1 MRQPKKLFTRILI
14 NNWGGISHKI
24 LHLHEYVNLFSGKSG
39 SGKSTVMDAIQVVLY
54 GSVSAN
60 FLNKAA
66 DDSKNKR
73 SVLSYLRGAQKDGS
87 ANRAGVDFCSQIV
100 MEIEDT
106 GTHITNCIGV
116 AFEVGKNDT
125 ELRRYN
131 FFSHSGK
138 MPEDEYLCDGVPYT
152 IDKIRKLTKERSVS
166 VDNRGHGDVNRVYP
180 SKEAYLNTLYEIIF
194 GYVEQGRMITM
205 EKSAIALRMTSGTG
219 QFIRDYMFP
228 KSRENT
234 VAVIS
239 EQLGAY
245 REIRER
251 VEDLE
256 KRIGMLD
263 AVHAA
268 DLELTGVRADKV
280 RSETILKYIEI
291 EGCRAKLA
299 SRSDDLEQAKD
310 AAGKAQEKQNRL
322 QEELASLRNRL
333 IDVKAELKKSD
344 YGQKQQELQEMEHTI
359 RLLADSS
366 ADWRRI
372 INGLKC
378 WEDDETA
385 TDYVSNRAL
394 QLIDDFARGEVT
406 EEACGELRT
415 HLKAAMDNLSEE
427 LAETAVSI
435 RETTKELREKEE
447 ALEDM
452 NNDRKPYPKE
462 LKEARQQLQSAL
474 SDRYGRTIHVHILAD
489 LFDIT
494 DEKWKNAVEGRL
506 GRLKKSMITE
516 PAYALDAAKIFRKMK
531 RFEEADLINSAAI
544 KRESPAAEKNSLYE
558 AVHTD
563 LDYVDWCL
571 KRYLGRIRKCETVE
585 ELDSVRDGVT
595 PDCYSYSNYIFRH
608 LRSRDYTK
616 GACIGTRISKARLR
630 ELADEIESLQEN
642 LIGERQREAALKD
655 AQKYETLSQETGQIL
670 RLSSAADEL
679 EEYYRKQE
687 KLQKELKELE
697 DGTRTAELKAE
708 QEMLETNVAEK
719 EQASQDIQKEQIR
732 LGGIVETAERDI
744 RDLKTKLDELTTGFV
759 ENKELTEEV
768 TAEIAKRTE
777 SAYRQSVKAQ
787 FDRLAEKETELTDA
801 RTIARN
807 RFNREYPA
815 YGFTGVEHSNEVYD
829 QVLER
834 CRKDFEPKYKEE
846 FRKQYELVYHSLRD
860 NVIATIHG
868 EIKAAYRHRRDI
880 NRMLSKIR
888 FSDSIY
894 QIDILP
900 AKNEN
905 GQFYDMLMAEE
916 LDSKVV
922 DTGGIDG
929 QLSLM
934 EDDFFRKYEQ
944 KIRLLTEKFMP
955 LREEDSQ
962 NREKHRQEMEK
973 FADYRNYLTFSMYE
987 QVIDENGMEKKNYVD
1002 DMAGVDSGGEGQ
1014 NPKYVALLAGFAMLY
1029 MQQSNRDSKIRLVL
1043 LDEAFS
1049 KMDKERSEVCLRYAR
1064 ELDLQL
1070 IVCVPDERLQSL
1082 IRNVDSVYGF
1092 RRFKNQVSM
1101 MHIDKGNYLEMIEGD
1116 DADAVPDKV
1125 SDPDS

>member
-1 MRQPKKLFTRILI
+1 MKQPKKLFTRILI

-24 LHLHEYVNLFSGKSG
+24 LVLHEYVNLFSGKSG

-73 SVLSYLRGAQKDGS
+73 SVLSYLRGAQKDGTV
-87 ANRAGVDFCSQIV
+87 NREGMDFCSQIV

-106 GTHITNCIGV
+106 GTHITTCIGA
-116 AFEVGKNDT
+116 AFEVGKNDAD
-125 ELRRYN
+125 LRRYN
-131 FFSHSGK
+131 FFSHSGR
-138 MPEDEYLCDGVPYT
+138 MPEDGYLKDGVPYT
-152 IDKIRKLTKERSVS
+152 IDQIRKLAKERANS

-180 SKEAYLNTLYEIIF
+180 SKEAYLNTLYEVIF
-194 GYVEQGRMITM
+194 GYVEAGRMITM

-263 AVHAA
+263 EIHAA
-268 DLELTGVRADKV
+268 DQGLTGVRADK
-280 RSETILKYIEI
+280 LYIETLQKYVDI

-299 SRSDDLEQAKD
+299 SRQEDLERANE
-310 AAGKAQEKQNRL
+310 AADRAVRRQNGI
-322 QEELASLRNRL
+322 QEELTALRNRL
-333 IDVKAELKKSD
+333 VDVRAELKKSD

-372 INGLKC
+372 VNGLKS
-378 WEDDETA
+378 WETDETA

-394 QLIDDFARGEVT
+394 QLIDDFARGDVT
-406 EEACGELRT
+406 EENCGELRT
-415 HLKAAMDNLSEE
+415 HLKAAMDNISEE
-427 LAETAVSI
+427 LSEKAVSI
-435 RETTKELREKEE
+435 RELTKELREKEE

-462 LKEARQQLQSAL
+462 LKEARAQLQSAL

-531 RFEEADLINSAAI
+531 KFEEVDLINSAAL
-544 KRESPAAEKNSLYE
+544 KRESPQAEKHSLYE

-563 LDYVDWCL
+563 LGYVDWCL

-608 LRSRDYTK
+608 LRSRDCTK
-616 GACIGTRISKARLR
+616 GACIGTRISKARLT
-630 ELADEIESLQEN
+630 ELAEEITGLQEN
-642 LIGERQREAALKD
+642 LIRERQTEASLKE
-655 AQKYETLSQETGQIL
+655 AQKYESLSQETGQIL
-670 RLSSAADEL
+670 RLASASEEL
-679 EEYYRKQE
+679 EEYYKKQE
-687 KLQKELKELE
+687 QLQKELKELE

-708 QEMLETNVAEK
+708 QEKLEASVSEK
-719 EQASQDIQKEQIR
+719 EEVSREIQKEQIR
-732 LGGIVETAERDI
+732 LGGVVQTAEREI
-744 RDLKTKLDELTTGFV
+744 RDLTVRLDELTMGFT
-759 ENKELTEEV
+759 ENPELTEEV
-768 TAEIAKRTE
+768 NAEISKRTE
-777 SAYRQSVKAQ
+777 GSYRQMLRAR
-787 FDRLAEKETELTDA
+787 FEELSAREEEFSDA

-807 RFNREYPA
+807 RFNMEYPA
-815 YGFTGVEHSNEVYD
+815 YGFTGVEHTNDVYD

-834 CRKDFEPKYKEE
+834 CRRDFEPKYKEE

-860 NVIATIHG
+860 NVIATLHG
-868 EIKAAYRHRRDI
+868 EIKAAYRHRREI
-880 NRMLSKIR
+880 NRMLSRIR

-905 GQFYDMLMAEE
+905 GQFYDMLMAQE
-916 LDSKVV
+916 LDSKVI

-929 QLSLM
+929 QMSLM

-955 LREEDSQ
+955 LKEEDSQ
-962 NREKHRQEMEK
+962 NREKHCQEMER
-973 FADYRNYLTFSMYE
+973 FADYRNYLNFSMYE
-987 QVIDENGMEKKNYVD
+987 QVIDENGVEKKNYVD

-1064 ELDLQL
+1064 ELELQL

-1101 MHIDKGNYLEMIEGD
+1101 MHIDKGHYLEMIEGGEERE
-1116 DADAVPDKV
+1116 ADGI
-1125 SDPDS
+1125 SDQER